1 MEADDVRELTRKSL
15 PMPDD
20 AMPYDA
26 IIIGGSYAG
35 ISAAMPLARARRRML
50 VIDEGQR
57 RNRFAATSHGFL
69 GQDGRTPEAIAAD
82 ARQELLR
89 YPTVEW
95 LEDRVEQAGGTEDN
109 FTVTTAAH
117 GELSARRLVLALGV
131 TDDLPDVPGLGER
144 WGRSIFHCPYCH
156 GYELNQGEIG
166 VIASSHHSMH
176 QALML
181 PDWGKTTLILNGCF
195 TPDDEQLQQLEDRR
209 VTIEAGSVEAIA
221 GHADVV
227 LDGGRTLSFA
237 GLFVLPQ
244 PRIAT
249 PLSEQLGCELEDD
262 ALYPCIKTGFTKETT
277 VRGVFACGDA
287 ARPAGSVAL
296 AVGDGNVAGVAA
308 HQSLVFREAEA

>member
-1 MEADDVRELTRKSL
+1 MSRDAI
-15 PMPDD
+15 PDD

-35 ISAAMPLARARRRML
+35 LSAAMQLARARRRIL

-69 GQDGRTPEAIAAD
+69 GQDGRAPDAIASD
-82 ARQELLR
+82 AKAELMR

-95 LEDRVEQAGGTEDN
+95 LEGRVEQAGGTEDE

-117 GELSARRLVLALGV
+117 GALSARRLVLALGV
-131 TDDLPDVPGLGER
+131 TDDLPPIAGLTER

-156 GYELNQGEIG
+156 GYELDQGDIA

-181 PDWGKTTLILNGCF
+181 PDWGKTTLMLNGCF
-195 TPDDEQLQQLEDRR
+195 TPDQEQLQQLQDRG
-209 VTIEAGSVEAIA
+209 VTIEPRQVQAIT
-221 GHADVV
+221 GHADITFA
-227 LDGGRTLSFA
+227 DGRTLSFA
-237 GLFVLPQ
+237 GIFVLPQ

-249 PLSEQLGCELEDD
+249 PLAEQLGCELEDD
-262 ALYPCIKTGFTKETT
+262 ALYPCIKTGFTKETS
-277 VRGVFACGDA
+277 VSGVYACGDA

-308 HQSLVFREAEA
+308 HQSLVFRKADA

>member
-1 MEADDVRELTRKSL
+1 MT
-15 PMPDD
+15 
-20 AMPYDA
+20 YDA

-35 ISAAMPLARARRRML
+35 LSAAMQLARARRRIL

-57 RNRFAATSHGFL
+57 RNRFAAASHGFL
-69 GQDGRTPEAIAAD
+69 GQDGRAPEAIASD
-82 ARQELLR
+82 AKAEVMR

-95 LEDRVEQAGGTEDN
+95 LEDRVEQAGGTEN
-109 FTVTTAAH
+109 EFTVTTAAN
-117 GELSARRLVLALGV
+117 GEFSARRLVLALGV
-131 TDDLPDVPGLGER
+131 TDDLPAISGLTER
-144 WGRSIFHCPYCH
+144 WGRSVFHCPYCH
-156 GYELNQGEIG
+156 GYELDQGEIG

-195 TPDDEQLQQLEDRR
+195 TPDQEQLQQLEDRG
-209 VTIEAGSVEAIA
+209 VAIEARLVETIT
-221 GHADVV
+221 GHADVGFA
-227 LDGGRTLSFA
+227 DGRTHSFA

-249 PLSEQLGCELEDD
+249 PLPAQLGCELDD
-262 ALYPCIKTGFTKETT
+262 EAFFPCIKTGFTKETS
-277 VRGVFACGDA
+277 VSGVFACGDA

-308 HQSLVFREAEA
+308 HQSLIFRKPDA

>member
-1 MEADDVRELTRKSL
+1 
-15 PMPDD
+15 
-20 AMPYDA
+20 MPYDA

-35 ISAAMPLARARRRML
+35 LSAAMQLARARRRIL

-57 RNRFAATSHGFL
+57 RNRFAAASHGFL
-69 GQDGRTPEAIAAD
+69 GQDGRAPDAIASD
-82 ARQELLR
+82 AKAELLR

-95 LEDRVEQAGGTEDN
+95 LEDRAQQAGGTEDD

-131 TDDLPDVPGLGER
+131 TDDLPSIAGLTER

-156 GYELNQGEIG
+156 GYELDQGDIA

-181 PDWGKTTLILNGCF
+181 PDWGKTTLMLNGCF
-195 TPDDEQLQQLEDRR
+195 TPDQEQLQQLQDRG
-209 VTIEAGSVEAIA
+209 VTIEPRQVQAITS
-221 GHADVV
+221 HADITFA
-227 LDGGRTLSFA
+227 DGRTLSFA

-244 PRIAT
+244 PSIAT
-249 PLSEQLGCELEDD
+249 PLAEQLGCELEDD

-277 VRGVFACGDA
+277 VSGVFACGDA

-308 HQSLVFREAEA
+308 HQSLVFRKAEA